1 MKYTVEIILLIV
13 LVALMYYKD
22 NLLTDMSKTQLGK
35 LFLILLVVLLFITC
49 NVNCAILGALVVI
62 VIMHNS
68 MSEGMENEE
77 DKEQEKADAA
87 ADIAAEL
94 TGGDEETAE
103 EKEDETT
110 GLEDEEEEEEADA
123 AGAPIEDDL
132 DIEEPFG
139 VRENYESYTPRD
151 LERVLH
157 LSGESATLNS
167 TAENL

>member
-68 MSEGMENEE
+68 MSEGMENE

-94 TGGDEETAE
+94 TGGDEEKA
-103 EKEDETT
+103 
-110 GLEDEEEEEEADA
+110 EEEEEEKTGIEEEEEEEDADA
-123 AGAPIEDDL
+123 AGAPIDDEAGP
-132 DIEEPFG
+132 EEAFG

>member
-68 MSEGMENEE
+68 ISEGMENNEE
-77 DKEQEKADAA
+77 EKQEKADAA
-87 ADIAAEL
+87 ADVAAEL
-94 TGGDEETAE
+94 TGGDDEKA
-103 EKEDETT
+103 EKEEDEKT
-110 GLEDEEEEEEADA
+110 GIEEEEEEEDADA
-123 AGAPIEDDL
+123 GGSPIEDDV
-132 DIEEPFG
+132 DEGFG

>member
-77 DKEQEKADAA
+77 EKQEKADAA
-87 ADIAAEL
+87 ADVAAEL
-94 TGGDEETAE
+94 TGGDDEKA
-103 EKEDETT
+103 EKEEDEKT
-110 GLEDEEEEEEADA
+110 GIEEEEEEEDADA
-123 AGAPIEDDL
+123 GGSPIEDDV
-132 DIEEPFG
+132 DEGFG

>member
-68 MSEGMENEE
+68 MSEGMENE
-77 DKEQEKADAA
+77 DKEQENADAA

-94 TGGDEETAE
+94 TGGTEEE
-103 EKEDETT
+103 EKEKEDETT

-139 VRENYESYTPRD
+139 VRESYENYTPRD